1 MLSNDEI
8 LLKNL
13 IRQLLKFKK
22 MTISDIAETETLRA
36 RYGRQING
44 DASVPFTTI
53 HLLLRTFPDISA
65 DWLIMGEGSM
75 YKADTLAPRVYNT
88 MNEVHNATA
97 GGSIHVGTTTIPVPV
112 QQLLDE
118 KDKRIKELEQ
128 DKQIL
133 QGVITAF
140 TKK

>member
-8 LLKNL
+8 LLKHR

-53 HLLLRTFPDISA
+53 HLLLRTFPD
-65 DWLIMGEGSM
+65 DP
-75 YKADTLAPRVYNT
+75 LALAYFSR
-88 MNEVHNATA
+88 HLCRLA
-97 GGSIHVGTTTIPVPV
+97 GYG
-112 QQLLDE
+112 
-118 KDKRIKELEQ
+118 RW
-128 DKQIL
+128 
-133 QGVITAF
+133 
-140 TKK
+140 

>member
-8 LLKNL
+8 LLKHR

-65 DWLIMGEGSM
+65 DWLIMGDGSM
-75 YKADTLAPRVYNT
+75 NKADHLDLRVY
-88 MNEVHNATA
+88 NEVHNSTA
-97 GGSIHVGTTTIPVPV
+97 GGSINVGATIQMPV
-112 QQLLDE
+112 QQIIDE
-118 KDKRIKELEQ
+118 KDKRIAELEK
-128 DKQIL
+128 DKQLL
-133 QGVITAF
+133 QGVIAAF

>member
-8 LLKNL
+8 LLKHR

-65 DWLIMGEGSM
+65 DWLVMGEGSM
-75 YKADTLAPRVYNT
+75 IKADYFAPRVYNT
-88 MNEVHNATA
+88 KNEVHNSTA
-97 GGSIHVGTTTIPVPV
+97 GGSINVGVVQMPV
-112 QQLLDE
+112 QQIIDE
-118 KDKRIKELEQ
+118 KDKRIAELEK
-128 DKQIL
+128 DKQLL
-133 QGVITAF
+133 QGVIAAF